1 MKHLFIVNPTAGGS
15 DKTGVVREKVEAAFA
30 RRADSTD
37 TYDIYVTRAPM
48 DAPGKI
54 REEATRNEHLR
65 VYACGG
71 DGTLN
76 ECV

>member
-54 REEATRNEHLR
+54 RE
-65 VYACGG
+65 
-71 DGTLN
+71 
-76 ECV
+76 